1 VPDLNPPLDTKEQ
14 PNFIHDQGLSLL
26 YSDDPHR
33 RRQCLDPQLLRPLR
47 RNQQFAMDATGLD
60 PQQEYLKNRA
70 LTEQDLEMSW
80 HEIFER
86 DSILDREI
94 RRDQLHCDSTMHPVP
109 DSISLNRL
117 CIVSDAGMGKS
128 KLVEWLLYRINN
140 NHGTPANELAF
151 KVDLSKL
158 EQVWMSN
165 VVGLKP
171 ACFFDVLIRFVA
183 SQTLTEISS
192 AKGAIRELQQT
203 ALELLLTQRSKD
215 GKLTLLVDGLD
226 QISDKSEL
234 LAEFLNS
241 ADREIQQ
248 IRLIVAGRSNAIL
261 MQWKQA
267 FSNPAWTFV
276 RVEPFTVD
284 QQRRY
289 LGWLETV
296 ESDRSLPKRELRYSK
311 IPMAA
316 RELLCI
322 PRVLEYLRE
331 VNDYQEIRTAADVYF
346 HALQTMIARGM
357 ATRPKEYQGVEPS
370 EVLELLARQA
380 FQSFD
385 IQLDHSALTFAI
397 GKPSKATDSVPAYLY
412 DIPAFESVQAFDQ
425 FKQQICNRANGGL
438 KTKFE
443 QVWKA
448 VQHLNQFLNYGIFD
462 EVAIGQSDRRI
473 VWANRSLHEFL
484 LAFYFAN
491 YASKEESQY
500 LWDWIYLPDHNDSDQ
515 YYPFWQFLCEMPGKA
530 RTASVWLES
539 IAMLYQPNIRKQ
551 ALEDK
556 DPRDEGYG
564 FYSKRSNEM
573 IYRSWETLDAYTR
586 NGFPNVKAQ
595 ARAHAIRE
603 RWWGEFEGVFLNGL
617 YGRELKATAQEI
629 TEHLLLIPAGTVT
642 LGATRERQEWP
653 ELIQDAQRRLNEFR
667 DPAKLDK
674 FFAENPFFKTR
685 AGKLETERR
694 KEKLR
699 AIFQQ
704 NDAKQ
709 ALEGFLELHYGFT
722 YVSNPEL
729 SIDAFKLGRQTI
741 NNAWYRLYNPRHTWI
756 WSDYKEY
763 SETLAH
769 PAVGISFFDAW
780 VYCQWLRWGGLS
792 CRLPWETEWEYAAK
806 YGFSSWELEY
816 WWEGIEQRETPDR
829 TFTKSRINCIE
840 TTDMKPSNKKR
851 GCTVIPDPARASSG
865 SKELDCG
872 PEGQNKGLMDMQGNT
887 WEWCQDSHRSNYK
900 DPDNESSFPEQEQ
913 NHRHESLARDAAVS
927 RVLRGGSFGI
937 IGRNASASCRLLLD
951 PTGTVIDHGFR
962 VARAP

>member
-1 VPDLNPPLDTKEQ
+1 
-14 PNFIHDQGLSLL
+14 
-26 YSDDPHR
+26 
-33 RRQCLDPQLLRPLR
+33 
-47 RNQQFAMDATGLD
+47 
-60 PQQEYLKNRA
+60 
-70 LTEQDLEMSW
+70 
-80 HEIFER
+80 
-86 DSILDREI
+86 
-94 RRDQLHCDSTMHPVP
+94 
-109 DSISLNRL
+109 
-117 CIVSDAGMGKS
+117 
-128 KLVEWLLYRINN
+128 
-140 NHGTPANELAF
+140 
-151 KVDLSKL
+151 
-158 EQVWMSN
+158 
-165 VVGLKP
+165 
-171 ACFFDVLIRFVA
+171 
-183 SQTLTEISS
+183 
-192 AKGAIRELQQT
+192 
-203 ALELLLTQRSKD
+203 
-215 GKLTLLVDGLD
+215 
-226 QISDKSEL
+226 
-234 LAEFLNS
+234 
-241 ADREIQQ
+241 
-248 IRLIVAGRSNAIL
+248 
-261 MQWKQA
+261 
-267 FSNPAWTFV
+267 
-276 RVEPFTVD
+276 
-284 QQRRY
+284 
-289 LGWLETV
+289 
-296 ESDRSLPKRELRYSK
+296 
-311 IPMAA
+311 
-316 RELLCI
+316 
-322 PRVLEYLRE
+322 
-331 VNDYQEIRTAADVYF
+331 
-346 HALQTMIARGM
+346 
-357 ATRPKEYQGVEPS
+357 
-370 EVLELLARQA
+370 
-380 FQSFD
+380 
-385 IQLDHSALTFAI
+385 
-397 GKPSKATDSVPAYLY
+397 
-412 DIPAFESVQAFDQ
+412 
-425 FKQQICNRANGGL
+425 
-438 KTKFE
+438 
-443 QVWKA
+443 
-448 VQHLNQFLNYGIFD
+448 
-462 EVAIGQSDRRI
+462 
-473 VWANRSLHEFL
+473 
-484 LAFYFAN
+484 
-491 YASKEESQY
+491 
-500 LWDWIYLPDHNDSDQ
+500 
-515 YYPFWQFLCEMPGKA
+515 
-530 RTASVWLES
+530 
-539 IAMLYQPNIRKQ
+539 
-551 ALEDK
+551 
-556 DPRDEGYG
+556 
-564 FYSKRSNEM
+564 
-573 IYRSWETLDAYTR
+573 
-586 NGFPNVKAQ
+586 
-595 ARAHAIRE
+595 
-603 RWWGEFEGVFLNGL
+603 
-617 YGRELKATAQEI
+617 LKATAQEI

-642 LGATRERQEWP
+642 LGTTRERQEWP